1 MKRSVLIIFL
11 ISMIFPDRYY
21 VDTDESSVFWIGR
34 KVTGEHYGTIDI
46 KSGYV
51 DVDAN
56 QITGGE
62 FFIDMTSIEVLDMDD
77 KYNKKLQDHLKSS
90 DFFTVEEFPLASF
103 KIKEMYDFFMIENI
117 GFKGE
122 LTVKDVTIDYR
133 VPASVSIND
142 SVAVSIGVMD
152 IDRTAFGIIYGSGSF
167 FEDIADR
174 AIDDNFTLK
183 FRLIA
188 KK

>member
-1 MKRSVLIIFL
+1 
-11 ISMIFPDRYY
+11 
-21 VDTDESSVFWIGR
+21 
-34 KVTGEHYGTIDI
+34 
-46 KSGYV
+46 
-51 DVDAN
+51 
-56 QITGGE
+56 
-62 FFIDMTSIEVLDMDD
+62 
-77 KYNKKLQDHLKSS
+77 
-90 DFFTVEEFPLASF
+90 
-103 KIKEMYDFFMIENI
+103 MYDFFMIENI